1 MKKNCSWQELQY
13 SVYQYSLPEL
23 VSAAAK
29 SILLVLFFALFF
41 YRSLWAVLPL
51 SPLFVLTWKGIKK
64 EKIKNRREELKIE
77 FKDCLQAVCAAMKA
91 GYSVENAFRESIS
104 DMQLLYGKEGLMVRE
119 LQYIMQGLQN
129 HISLEQLLGSLGER
143 SGVQDIRE
151 FGEVFAI
158 AKRSGGSMTDMLVKT
173 AGMIAEKMEIDRE
186 IQVLLSAKK
195 MEQKIMN
202 VIPFAIV
209 FYISLTSPGFFDILY
224 HNPLG
229 IIIMSICLLVYLAAF
244 YLSTQ
249 IMEIE
254 IE

>member
-1 MKKNCSWQELQY
+1 MKKSCSWQELQY
-13 SVYQYSLPEL
+13 SVYQYSPPEL

-186 IQVLLSAKK
+186 IQVLLSAKR

-202 VIPFAIV
+202 IIPFAIV

>member
-1 MKKNCSWQELQY
+1 MKKSCNWQELQY
-13 SVYQYSLPEL
+13 NVYRYSPPEF

-29 SILLVLFFALFF
+29 SMLLVLFFALFF
-41 YRSLWAVLPL
+41 YRSIWAVLPL
-51 SPLFVLTWKGIKK
+51 SPLFWLTWKGTKK
-64 EKIKNRREELKIE
+64 EKIKSRREELKIE

-119 LQYIMQGLQN
+119 LQSMMQGLQN
-129 HISLEQLLGSLGER
+129 NISLEQLLGSFGER
-143 SGVQDIRE
+143 SGVQDIYE

-173 AGMIAEKMEIDRE
+173 AGMMAEKMEIDRE

-229 IIIMSICLLVYLAAF
+229 IFIMSICLLVYLAAF